1 MRNHLTP
8 INVLVILVT
17 LITFSCAQTTES
29 NHNSS
34 ASITVLPE
42 YVFTPSA
49 NISSQVEKT
58 LAIAKKQNKQAL
70 FVIGAQWCHDSKGLA
85 QRFSTPQMQ
94 KILTKNYQVLF
105 VDAGYL
111 EKGFDV
117 VEQFNIPVY
126 YGTPT
131 VMIIEPNS
139 AKVLNKASMQK
150 WLNADKVPLH
160 EYVEYFDNFDSLTTA
175 NKKPIEASQSMQAYL
190 TEINNFERQQAI
202 RLKAAYGVIG
212 PLLKQYIESDN
223 KKDSG
228 EFSNK
233 WEQVHDLRYRI
244 QNDIQAL
251 MAQAKSNVAAGTSA
265 PLTLPT
271 YPAFTWE

>member
-8 INVLVILVT
+8 INVLIILAT
-17 LITFSCAQTTES
+17 LITFSCTQTTES
-29 NHNSS
+29 NQNSS
-34 ASITVLPE
+34 ASTTVLPE
-42 YVFTPSA
+42 YIFTPSA
-49 NISSQVEKT
+49 NLSSQVKKT
-58 LAIAKKQNKQAL
+58 LVTAKKQNKL
-70 FVIGAQWCHDSKGLA
+70 VLLVIGAQWCHDSKSLA

-94 KILTKNYQVLF
+94 KIITQNYQVLF

-139 AKVLNKASMQK
+139 AKVLNKANMQK
-150 WLNADKVPLH
+150 WLSADKVPLN
-160 EYVEYFDNFDSLTTA
+160 EYVEYFDSFATT
-175 NKKPIEASQSMQAYL
+175 NEKPIDASQPMQAYL
-190 TEINNFERQQAI
+190 TEINNFERQQAV
-202 RLKAAYGVIG
+202 RLKAAYRVIG

-223 KKDSG
+223 KKASD

-244 QNDIQAL
+244 QDDIQAL
-251 MAQAKSNVAAGTSA
+251 IAQAKGNVESGTSA